1 MMNKLK
7 TTSIIAAGILAL
19 SACNRNDDM
28 ADAYGNFEVDET
40 IISAQMPGELV
51 FFNLQEGMK
60 LDTGVLVGL
69 TDTTELSL
77 LKPEVA
83 ANKKATASKAAN
95 VIAQIEVLQDQ
106 LANLER
112 EQKRVKNLIAAGAA
126 TSKQLDD
133 IDGQI
138 NVVKS
143 QIRSVRTQN
152 AAILGQLEA
161 LDAKLGQLNERIRK
175 SMVVN
180 PVKGIVLTKLAEAHE
195 FVAPG
200 KPLYK
205 IANTD
210 EINLR
215 AFVAGSQLSSI
226 EIGKIY
232 TVKIDGPDGE
242 MLSYSG
248 KLIWIA
254 EEAEFTPK
262 TIQTKKERV
271 DLVYAVKVRVQNDGK
286 IKIGMP
292 GELWIEN
299 TEE

>member
-1 MMNKLK
+1 MMMNFK
-7 TTSIIAAGILAL
+7 TTTIFAAAAL
-19 SACNRNDDM
+19 VFSACNNRDDL

-51 FFNLQEGMK
+51 FFNIQEGTK

-69 TDTTELSL
+69 VDTTELSL
-77 LKPEVA
+77 MKPEVI
-83 ANKKATASKAAN
+83 ANKKATTSQAAN
-95 VIAQIEVLQDQ
+95 VIAQIKVLNDQ
-106 LANLER
+106 LDNLKR
-112 EQKRVKNLIAAGAA
+112 EEKRVTNLIAAGAA
-126 TSKQLDD
+126 SQKQLDD
-133 IDGQI
+133 IQGQI

-143 QIRSVRTQN
+143 QIQSVRTQN
-152 AAILGQLEA
+152 AAILGQVEA
-161 LDAKLGQLNERIRK
+161 LDAKLGQLEERIRK

-210 EINLR
+210 YLNLR
-215 AFVAGSQLSSI
+215 AYVNGAQLSSI
-226 EIGKIY
+226 EIGKSY

-248 KLIWIA
+248 ELIWIA

-271 DLVYAVKVRVQNDGK
+271 DLVYGVKIRVQNDGK

-292 GELWIEN
+292 GELWIN